1 MCGTK
6 PPADPTNP
14 TVDPVVPVDPTAPV
28 TDPSQCSNLSTEES
42 AACFQKLNGIV
53 E

>member
-6 PPADPTNP
+6 PP
-14 TVDPVVPVDPTAPV
+14 VDPAIDPVDPIVPVDPKVPV
-28 TDPSQCSNLSTEES
+28 TDPSQCSNLSQEES
-42 AACFQKLNGIV
+42 AACFEKLSAVG